1 MSVIAN
7 SIHTAEINQLAYF
20 KTVSAQY
27 LEEAG
32 GGGGGLKPVLSVHKP
47 RPMFC
52 CGS

>member
-7 SIHTAEINQLAYF
+7 LIHTAEINQLAYF
-20 KTVSAQY
+20 KSVSAQD
-27 LEEAG
+27 LEEA